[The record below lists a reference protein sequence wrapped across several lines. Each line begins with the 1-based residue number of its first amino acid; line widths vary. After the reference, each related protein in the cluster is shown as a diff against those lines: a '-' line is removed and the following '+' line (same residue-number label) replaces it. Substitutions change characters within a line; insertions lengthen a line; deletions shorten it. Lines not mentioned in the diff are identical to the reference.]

1 MSDSSQIF
9 QTSSAARWR
18 SFKWSFRVLLMIVLF
33 FFVVLIVALVRGVN
47 PSPVNIENLSKSYE
61 NKLDPSNPLTFA
73 NSQNKKYK
81 GFKDFLIKKIKED
94 SLKAIRQSK
103 NKAVNKLPFIRAA
116 FYTPWT
122 ASTSLP
128 DLDKYGDKLNTIF
141 PEWFFIDTANNF
153 RLQTRIDS
161 AGLKT
166 MRAKGL
172 RIMPILNN
180 FNSTRKDAAGRINPD
195 FDGKLIHGI
204 LNNPDKQKKFIQQ
217 VVDTLSFYNLQGINI
232 DFEDLVEPTN
242 EPLTRFQ
249 EQLYNALH
257 AKNMVVTMDVAV
269 KNDDYDYKKLSD
281 YNDYLVLMAY
291 DQYNAGT
298 KPGPV
303 SGQKWIEEALDW
315 TASKIDSKKIILGV
329 AGYGY
334 DWTTDEED
342 KPIVQEKTYAEII
355 DKAKLSNSAINYD
368 DDSYNLHFS
377 YTDEQRDDSTKEMVK
392 KNHDIWFTDAA
403 TTFNVLRFSDEYGI
417 AGSALWRLGGEDPR
431 LWYYYNTDLSNE
443 ALQKKPFDFNQLSN
457 IPFNVNRKP
466 TATGEGE
473 LLRII
478 YTPQAGKIDLQI
490 DSSELLIT
498 EQDYKVL
505 PSGYVYQK
513 FAEDKTD
520 IGRPGHKIILTFDD
534 GPSAE
539 FTPKILDILER
550 EKVPATFFVIGLNTE
565 QNIPLF
571 QRIYKDGYE
580 IGNHTFT
587 HGNIAKMSP
596 QRAELEMKST
606 RLLIESITG
615 HSTILFRAPYNAD
628 SEPQTYEEIEPIA
641 RSKKDNYIT
650 VGESIDPN
658 DWQAN
663 VSADSIV
670 ARTIRLAESANAN
683 IILLHDAGGE
693 TRQATVDALPKIIAY
708 FKKRGCVF
716 TTVAD
721 LMGKKRDDVMPPLP
735 PSKDSWMRKLN
746 FFFAEAAYWGS
757 HILFALFIVGIILSV
772 GRMIVMAILA
782 GIQKQRESKQL
793 PPVFANGVEKP
804 MVSIVVPAYNEEI
817 NAVRTVNSLLKQDYP
832 NLQVVFVDDG
842 SKDATYAR
850 VNEAFKDIASVKVY
864 SKVNGGKAS
873 ALNVGIQKAESE
885 FVVCIDADTQLKMD
899 AVTKLMQHFT
909 SEKVAAVAGNVK
921 VGNEVN
927 MITKWQSIEYITS
940 QNFDRRA
947 FDLLDCI
954 TVVPGAIGAFR
965 KAAVIEAGGLTSDT
979 LAEDCDLTMRLHRI
993 GYEVRNCNDAI
1004 SYTEAPET
1012 MRQFMKQRFRWSFGV
1027 MQCFWKHRDAV
1038 FNPKYKNFGMIAM
1051 PNILVFQ
1058 MILPFL
1064 APLADLILV
1073 LSLIAAGFGIIPAS
1087 ISHIVI
1093 YYLIFTLVDVA
1104 GAALAFAFEKE
1115 DYKKLI
1121 WMIPQRLVYRQLMY
1135 YIIIKSFSKAI
1146 KGELQG
1152 WGVLKRT
1159 GNVNQL
1165 TASSKMDVNV

>member
-1 MSDSSQIF
+1 MSGSSQIF
-9 QTSSAARWR
+9 QTNSATRWR
-18 SFKWSFRVLLMIVLF
+18 SFKWSFRVLLMIILF
-33 FFVVLIVALVRGVN
+33 FLVVVVVALIRGVN

-81 GFKDFLIKKIKED
+81 GFKDFLVKRIKED
-94 SLKAIRQSK
+94 SLKAIGQAT
-103 NKAVNKLPFIRAA
+103 NKQVDKIPFIRAA

-122 ASTSLP
+122 ANTSLP
-128 DLDKYGDKLNTIF
+128 DLEKYGDKLNTIF
-141 PEWFFIDTANNF
+141 PEWFFIDTANHF

-161 AGLKT
+161 AGLAL

-180 FNSTRKDAAGRINPD
+180 FNSTKRDATGKFKPD
-195 FDGKLIHGI
+195 FDGTLLHGI
-204 LNNPDKQKKFIQQ
+204 LNNPAKQKQFIQQ
-217 VVDTLSFYNLQGINI
+217 VVDTLSFYNFQGINI
-232 DFEDLVEPTN
+232 DFEELNEPTN
-242 EPLTRFQ
+242 VPLSNFQ
-249 EQLYNALH
+249 QQLYQALH
-257 AKNMVVTMDVAV
+257 AKNMLVTMDVAV

-281 YNDYLVLMAY
+281 YNDFIILMAY
-291 DQYNAGT
+291 DQYNSIETG
-298 KPGPV
+298 PGPV
-303 SGQKWIEEALDW
+303 SSQKWIEEALDW
-315 TASKIDSKKIILGV
+315 TASKIESNKIILGV
-329 AGYGY
+329 AGFGY
-334 DWTTDEED
+334 DWTIDDEGKKVVRD
-342 KPIVQEKTYAEII
+342 ITYAEAINR
-355 DKAKLSNSAINYD
+355 AKISNSTIDYD
-368 DDSYNLHFS
+368 NESYNLHFS
-377 YTDEQRDDSTKEMVK
+377 YTDEHIDDSTKQLVK
-392 KNHDIWFTDAA
+392 VPHNIWFTDAA
-403 TTFNVLRFSDEYGI
+403 TTFNILRFSDEYAT
-417 AGSALWRLGGEDPR
+417 AGTALWRMGGEDSR
-431 LWYYYNTDLSNE
+431 IWNYYNINLSNE
-443 ALQKKPFDFNQLSN
+443 SLLKTPFDFNQLAT
-457 IPFNVNRKP
+457 IPYNVNQKP
-466 TATGEGE
+466 TSVGEGE

-478 YTPQAGKIDLQI
+478 YTPQEGKIELQV
-490 DSSELLIT
+490 DTAELLIT
-498 EQDYKVL
+498 EQQYKVL

-513 FAEDKTD
+513 FAEDKTPM
-520 IGRPGHKIILTFDD
+520 GPGHKIILTFDD

-539 FTPKILDILER
+539 FTPKVLNILEK
-550 EKVPATFFVIGLNTE
+550 EKVPATFFIVGLEAE
-565 QNIPLF
+565 QNIPLL

-596 QRAELEMKST
+596 QRAELEIKST
-606 RLLIESITG
+606 RLLIESITNL
-615 HSTILFRAPYNAD
+615 STILFRAPYNAD

-641 RSKKDNYIT
+641 RSQKDNYIT

-658 DWQAN
+658 DWQVN

-670 ARTIRLAESANAN
+670 ARTIRIAESTDAS

-693 TRQATVDALPKIIAY
+693 TRQATVDALPYIIAY

-721 LMGKKRDDVMPPLP
+721 LMGKTKNDVMPLLP
-735 PSKDSWMRKLN
+735 PSKDGWMRKLN

-757 HILFALFIVGIILSV
+757 HILFALFIVGIVLSV
-772 GRMIVMAILA
+772 GRMVVMAFLA
-782 GIQKQRESKQL
+782 GIQKRREAKL
-793 PPVFANGVEKP
+793 ITIPIWPADKMP
-804 MVSIVVPAYNEEI
+804 LVSIIVPAYNEEV
-817 NAVRTVNSLLKQDYP
+817 NAVRTVNSLLMQDYP

-842 SKDATYAR
+842 SKDSTFKT
-850 VNEAFKDIASVKVY
+850 VDNAFKGTTNVTVY
-864 SKVNGGKAS
+864 TKENGGKAS
-873 ALNVGIQKAESE
+873 ALNVGIAKANSE
-885 FVVCIDADTQLKMD
+885 FVVCIDADTQLKTD
-899 AVTKLMQHFT
+899 AVSKLMQKFT
-909 SEKVAAVAGNVK
+909 SEKIAAVAGNVK
-921 VGNEVN
+921 VGNEIN

-965 KAAVIEAGGLTSDT
+965 KAAVIEAGGLTTDT

-993 GYEVRNCNDAI
+993 GYEVRNCTDAI

-1012 MRQFMKQRFRWSFGV
+1012 MKQFMKQRFRWSFGV
-1027 MQCFWKHRDAV
+1027 IQCFWKHRDAL
-1038 FNPKYKNFGMIAM
+1038 FNPKYKNYGMVAM
-1051 PNILVFQ
+1051 PNILIFQ

-1073 LSLIAAGFGIIPAS
+1073 LSLVAAGFGLIPAS

-1093 YYLIFTLVDVA
+1093 YYIIFTLVDVA

-1159 GNVNQL
+1159 GNVKEL
-1165 TASSKMDVNV
+1165 STS